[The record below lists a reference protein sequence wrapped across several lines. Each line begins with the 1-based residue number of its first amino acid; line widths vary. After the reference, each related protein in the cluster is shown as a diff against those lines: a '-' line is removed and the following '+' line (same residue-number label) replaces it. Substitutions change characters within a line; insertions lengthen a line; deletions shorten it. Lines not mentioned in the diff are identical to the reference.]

1 MLGPTHS
8 MRVWVSETHF
18 EAPLRP
24 HTALWALGHPPT
36 SLMGGRH
43 QSARFRRRRSQ
54 HTPLSSTQPGG
65 ELKAPLASFLPTN
78 RSREESAPLRRRFS
92 PL

>member
-1 MLGPTHS
+1 MLGPSHS

-43 QSARFRRRRSQ
+43 QSAQFRRRRSQ
-54 HTPLSSTQPGG
+54 HTPLSSTQA
-65 ELKAPLASFLPTN
+65 E
-78 RSREESAPLRRRFS
+78 R
-92 PL
+92 